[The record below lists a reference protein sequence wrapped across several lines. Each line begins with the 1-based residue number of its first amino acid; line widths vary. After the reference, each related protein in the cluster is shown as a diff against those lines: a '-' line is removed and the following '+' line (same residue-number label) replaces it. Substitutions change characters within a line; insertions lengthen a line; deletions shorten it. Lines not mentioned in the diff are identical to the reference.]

1 MPGLGVSQIHFAGAF
16 AFRGFVA
23 EFEMVVADV
32 ISERISCSLVSVTA
46 LGGPTRSLAAF
57 ALSGAGFTV
66 TTGGV
71 TH

>member
-1 MPGLGVSQIHFAGAF
+1 MPALGVSQIHFAGAF

-32 ISERISCSLVSVTA
+32 ISERIYCSLVSVTA
-46 LGGPTRSLAAF
+46 LGGATMSWAAF
-57 ALSGAGFTV
+57 TLSGAGFTI
-66 TTGGV
+66 TAGGV